1 MPYSLEDR
9 SKGLSEVAFTEKE
22 SLYYRP
28 YFVHLSKGFCLESS
42 LLGRGLWI
50 IEVCTIPSDISRLC
64 LAFSTDERNQT
75 SFYLFPLSE
84 MCILKLINFLKSILT

>member
-9 SKGLSEVAFTEKE
+9 PKGLSEVAFTEKE
-22 SLYYRP
+22 SLYMGLILYIFP
-28 YFVHLSKGFCLESS
+28 KAFCLECS

-50 IEVCTIPSDISRLC
+50 IEVCTMPSDLSHLC
-64 LAFSTDERNQT
+64 LAFPTDERNQT
-75 SFYLFPLSE
+75 LFNLFPLLE